1 MWVAM
6 GDGNLRGARAGRQ
19 PAAAWQSTIPSLEA
33 SVVRSTP
40 PSRLLTSLLVVAAF
54 TGGGPAP
61 VIAQREG
68 IPATW
73 PLGATPNVTDAPRA
87 MVVSGHPLASAI
99 GRDVLRK
106 GGNAVDAA
114 VATAFAL
121 AVVHPEAGN
130 IGGGGFLLYRRPG
143 GLAHALDFR
152 ERAPRAST
160 RDMYLDSLGNPTD
173 KSHIGHLASGVP
185 GSVAGLAEVHRRFGR
200 LPWRALVDPA
210 VALARDGFIIDAYRH
225 KSIRADSSL
234 LVRFAPSAAQFL
246 PGGAPPAIGS
256 TFRQPDLARTLE
268 RIRDRGQRGF
278 YTGWVADSLVAE
290 MRRGGGIIS
299 HADLLSYRAVW
310 RTPLRLSYRGH
321 TVLAMPPVSSGG
333 VTLGIILNIMEGW
346 PRLPPFGSAALLHL
360 EAEAMRRAYIE
371 RNRHL
376 GDPAFVRAP
385 VARLISK
392 VHAKSLRAQI
402 DTTRATPTAAVVG
415 PVNEGSST
423 THLSVIDAAGGA
435 VSLTTTINSLYGNGV
450 TVRGA
455 GFLMN
460 DEMDDFTTAPN
471 RQNVWG
477 SYDGLP
483 NVIEPGKRMLS
494 SMTPAIVLDPAGRLS
509 VVLGSPGGTTII
521 TTVYHVIS
529 NLIDHGMLPADA
541 VAAPRMFHQARPDT
555 VQIEQTADSLAGFH
569 ETVVAELE
577 RLGHAVRRRSY
588 MGDVQAIARTPAGWQ
603 GISDPRRGGGGAGY

>member
-1 MWVAM
+1 VLATALF
-6 GDGNLRGARAGRQ
+6 G
-19 PAAAWQSTIPSLEA
+19 
-33 SVVRSTP
+33 VVR
-40 PSRLLTSLLVVAAF
+40 
-54 TGGGPAP
+54 GPAP
-61 VIAQREG
+61 ATGQSEG
-68 IPATW
+68 IPASW
-73 PLGATPNVTDAPRA
+73 PLGAVPRLTEGQRA
-87 MVVSGHPLASAI
+87 MVVSGHPIASAI
-99 GRDVLRK
+99 GRDVLQN

-130 IGGGGFLLYRRPG
+130 LGGGGFLLYRRPG

-152 ERAPRAST
+152 EKAPRAST

-200 LPWRALVDPA
+200 LPWRTLVDPA
-210 VALARDGFIIDAYRH
+210 VRLARDGFVIDEYRH
-225 KSIRADSSL
+225 KSIQSDSGL
-234 LVRFAPSAAQFL
+234 LARFESSAAQFL
-246 PGGAPPAIGS
+246 PGGPPPPIGT

-268 RIRDRGQRGF
+268 SIRDRGARGF

-299 HADLLSYRAVW
+299 HTDLLSYRSVW

-346 PRLPPFGSAALLHL
+346 RRLPPFGSAALLHL

-385 VARLISK
+385 VSRLISK
-392 VHAKSLRAQI
+392 VHAKGLRAQI
-402 DTTRATPTAAVVG
+402 DTTRATPTSAAVDAVKEG
-415 PVNEGSST
+415 PST
-423 THLSVIDAAGGA
+423 THLSVVDSAGGA

-455 GFLMN
+455 GFLLN

-471 RQNVWG
+471 RPNVWG
-477 SYDGLP
+477 SYDGAP
-483 NVIEPGKRMLS
+483 NLIEPGKRMLS
-494 SMTPAIVLDPAGRLS
+494 SMTPVIVLDPAGKLS
-509 VVLGSPGGTTII
+509 TVLGSPGGTTII

-555 VQIEQTADSLAGFH
+555 IQVERTTDSLPGFH
-569 ETVVAELE
+569 ETVMAELE
-577 RLGHAVRRRSY
+577 RLGHTVRLRGY